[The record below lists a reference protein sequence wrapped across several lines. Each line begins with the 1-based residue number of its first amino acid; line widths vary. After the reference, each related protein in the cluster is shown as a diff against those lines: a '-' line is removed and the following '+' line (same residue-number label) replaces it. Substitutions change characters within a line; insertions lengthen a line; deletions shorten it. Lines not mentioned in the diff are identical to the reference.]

1 MSNNLENNSTP
12 MDPIL
17 QAKINAWARKK
28 LADMGVHDI
37 PDDVNLEIHH
47 DKDDGYY
54 YSEQTQDPGCDDLY
68 IGWRSPYGYEVWHSA
83 GHGSDYNIH
92 DLLMEIFSMEVNS

>member
-28 LADMGVHDI
+28 LAEMGVHDI
-37 PDDVNLEIHH
+37 PDGVNFDLHH
-47 DKDDGYY
+47 EKDDGYY
-54 YSEQTQDPGCDDLY
+54 YSTITQSPGCDDLY
-68 IGWRSPYGYEVWHSA
+68 IVWYDKWGYSTAHSM
-83 GHGSDYNIH
+83 GHGSDFNIR
-92 DLLMEIFSMEVNS
+92 DVLMEIFSMEVNS